1 METILSPIEVRILG
15 SLIEKSLA
23 TPEYYPLSL
32 NALINACNQK
42 SNRDPV
48 VSYDEPT
55 VQGAL
60 DDLEQRGLVSKSL
73 AGRVPKF
80 EERFTAQRNLVPRE
94 SAVFCV
100 LFLRGP
106 QTPGMIRGRTSRLHH
121 FQTLEELHETLSD
134 LEQGG
139 DIRRLPRLPGHKESR
154 YVHLLSGEPEET
166 PLEST
171 PTPPQGSPVD
181 PERLEKIEQEVETL
195 RNDLEELKREVQVFK
210 KQFE

>member
-1 METILSPIEVRILG
+1 MDIILPPIEIRILG

-23 TPEYYPLSL
+23 TPDYYPLSL
-32 NALINACNQK
+32 NALVNACNQK

-55 VQGAL
+55 VQAAL
-60 DDLEQRGLVSKSL
+60 DDLEQKGLVSKSL
-73 AGRVPKF
+73 IGRVPKL
-80 EERFTAQRNLVPRE
+80 EERFTAQRNQIPRE

-106 QTPGMIRGRTSRLHH
+106 QTPGMIRTRTARLHH
-121 FQTLEELHETLSD
+121 FETLEELHETLSD

-139 DIRRLPRLPGHKESR
+139 YIRRLPRLPGHKESR

-166 PLEST
+166 APESA
-171 PTPPQGSPVD
+171 PTPPQVPPVD
-181 PERLEKIEQEVETL
+181 EERLEKIEQEVETL
-195 RNDLEELKREVQVFK
+195 RNDLEELKRDFQMFK